1 MDQIMNQIFLLVEEK
16 KFQNQSQYWN
26 QFYVLSKP
34 TPKTQMKSILVASSR
49 ILCKRKSI
57 IVFLLRKEKC
67 VEALFAFFCS

>member
-34 TPKTQMKSILVASSR
+34 TPKTQM
-49 ILCKRKSI
+49 
-57 IVFLLRKEKC
+57 
-67 VEALFAFFCS
+67 